1 MNNFILPPDALGAAT
16 EEAYLEVRRA
26 KSIHGP
32 QDFNSTHEGYAVL
45 LEEVR
50 ELEDEVFFGKK
61 RARKQAEE
69 IHKGFYESNGTT
81 IEKQTQKI
89 HKEKLREEAIQV
101 AAMALRI
108 ASELTPLNK

>member
-26 KSIHGP
+26 KVKHPGE
-32 QDFNSTHEGYAVL
+32 FNSLHEGYGVL
-45 LEEVR
+45 LEEVD
-50 ELEDEVFFGKK
+50 ELWDEIKIDKADRK
-61 RARKQAEE
+61 RVR
-69 IHKGFYESNGTT
+69 T
-81 IEKQTQKI
+81 
-89 HKEKLREEAIQV
+89 EAIQV